1 MGCCKSFP
9 NGCCSSK
16 SLENQTNSII
26 PKETLDQLQN
36 EFIQSIVNLDANG
49 NFNKEKEISFPIKNT
64 SYSKDITDVEI
75 KQEYMKT
82 SSKQWNIKQTMF
94 VRVNSKKNINDSY
107 LIKEMIGQGG
117 FGKVYKVVHKQT
129 GMIRALKMILK
140 ENMKKEDEERLLQET
155 GILMDIDHPNIV
167 KLYEIFS
174 DTYSY
179 YLVSEYCEGGELFE
193 KIKLVSI
200 LTEKQIA
207 NFMKQILSAV
217 SYCHQKGIV
226 HRDLKPENILFDQK
240 HDQASIKIIDFGAS
254 AKLQNFEK
262 LQKRIGTPFYVA
274 PEVLDANYDE
284 KCDIW
289 SLGVILYILLSGYPP
304 FMGLNEQEVLVKVK
318 KGEYV
323 FDPNDWGKVSNTGKD
338 LIRRMLMY
346 NPVIRISAA
355 EAINHEWIKNN
366 KAKGQINSLTL
377 SKLQDF
383 DSKNKLKYAIFQFIT
398 VQVVTNQEKDDLL
411 KIFQEIDKN
420 GDGTVSKEELYQA
433 YLKIHKGDKLAAQTI
448 VEELFP
454 QLDANGSGI
463 VDFSEFITATINK
476 EKSLSRQRIEQS
488 FKLFDLDGNGLI
500 TKQEL
505 NELFDEEIDEEMWQ
519 EILDQCDNDNDGMIN
534 LNEFINLLENKI
546 SKNQIFKS

>member
-9 NGCCSSK
+9 NGFCASK

-26 PKETLDQLQN
+26 LKENSEQFQN
-36 EFIQSIVNLDANG
+36 EFIQSVLNLDANCSIQ
-49 NFNKEKEISFPIKNT
+49 KEKEINFPIKNT
-64 SYSKDITDVEI
+64 SYTKDITDVEI

-94 VRVNSKKNINDSY
+94 VRVNSKKNINESY

-129 GMIRALKMILK
+129 GMIRAVKMILK
-140 ENMKKEDEERLLQET
+140 EKMKQEDEERLLEET
-155 GILMDIDHPNIV
+155 AILMDIDHPNIV

-200 LTEKQIA
+200 LTEKEIA

-254 AKLQNFEK
+254 AKLQNCEK

-304 FMGLNEQEVLVKVK
+304 FMGTNEQEVLLKVK
-318 KGEYV
+318 KGEYS

-338 LIRRMLMY
+338 LIRRMLLY
-346 NPVIRISAA
+346 NPVNRISAA
-355 EAINHEWIKNN
+355 DALNHEWIKNN

-398 VQVVTNQEKDDLL
+398 VQVVTNQEKNDLL
-411 KIFQEIDKN
+411 EIFQEIDKN
-420 GDGTVSKEELYQA
+420 GDGTVSKDELYQA
-433 YLKIHKGDKLAAQTI
+433 YLKIHKGDKLAAETV

-546 SKNQIFKS
+546 SKTPLFKS

>member
-9 NGCCSSK
+9 NGCCASK
-16 SLENQTNSII
+16 SLENQTNSVIL
-26 PKETLDQLQN
+26 KENSEQFQN
-36 EFIQSIVNLDANG
+36 EFIQSVLNLDANCSVQ
-49 NFNKEKEISFPIKNT
+49 KEKEINFPIKNT
-64 SYSKDITDVEI
+64 SYTKDITDVEI

-94 VRVNSKKNINDSY
+94 VRVNSKKNINESY

-129 GMIRALKMILK
+129 GMIRAVKMILK
-140 ENMKKEDEERLLQET
+140 EKMKQEDEERLLEET
-155 GILMDIDHPNIV
+155 AILMDIDHPNIV

-179 YLVSEYCEGGELFE
+179 YLVSEYCEGGELFQ

-200 LTEKQIA
+200 LTEKEIA

-254 AKLQNFEK
+254 AKLQNCEK

-284 KCDIW
+284 KSDIW

-304 FMGLNEQEVLVKVK
+304 FMGTNEQEVLIKVK
-318 KGEYV
+318 KGEYS

-338 LIRRMLMY
+338 LIRRMLLY
-346 NPVIRISAA
+346 NPTNRISAA
-355 EAINHEWIKNN
+355 DALNHEWIKNN
-366 KAKGQINSLTL
+366 KAKGQINNLTL

-398 VQVVTNQEKDDLL
+398 VQVVTNQEKNDLL

-420 GDGTVSKEELYQA
+420 GDGTVSKDELYQA
-433 YLKIHKGDKLAAQTI
+433 YLKIHKGNKLAAETV

-546 SKNQIFKS
+546 SKTPLFKS

>member
-1 MGCCKSFP
+1 MGCCKYFP
-9 NGCCSSK
+9 NSCCSSK
-16 SLENQTNSII
+16 TFENPSYSII
-26 PKETLDQLQN
+26 PKETSEQFQN
-36 EFIQSIVNLDANG
+36 EFIQSIINLDVNG
-49 NFNKEKEISFPIKNT
+49 NLQREQEISFPIKNT
-64 SYSKDITDVEI
+64 SYTKDITDVEI

-129 GMIRALKMILK
+129 GMIRAVKMILK
-140 ENMKKEDEERLLQET
+140 EKMKQEDEERLLEET
-155 GILMDIDHPNIV
+155 AILMDIDHPNIV

-174 DTYSY
+174 DKYSY

-200 LTEKQIA
+200 LTEKEIA

-240 HDQASIKIIDFGAS
+240 HSQASIKIIDFGAS
-254 AKLQNFEK
+254 AKLQNCEK

-304 FMGLNEQEVLVKVK
+304 FMGANEQEVLIKVK
-318 KGEYV
+318 KGEYS
-323 FDPNDWGKVSNTGKD
+323 FDPTDWGKVSNSGKD

-346 NPVIRISAA
+346 NPTNRISAA
-355 EAINHEWIKNN
+355 DALNHEWIKNN

-398 VQVVTNQEKDDLL
+398 VQVVTNQEKNDLL
-411 KIFQEIDKN
+411 RIFQEIDKN
-420 GDGTVSKEELYQA
+420 GDGTVSKDELYQA
-433 YLKIHKGDKLAAQTI
+433 YLKIHKGDKLAAETI

-488 FKLFDLDGNGLI
+488 FKLFDLDQNGLI

-505 NELFDEEIDEEMWQ
+505 NELFDEEIDEQMWQ
-519 EILDQCDNDNDGMIN
+519 EILDQCDTDNDGMIN
-534 LNEFINLLENKI
+534 LTEFINLLENKI
-546 SKNQIFKS
+546 SKNPIFLK

>member
-1 MGCCKSFP
+1 MGCCKYFP
-9 NGCCSSK
+9 NSCCSSK
-16 SLENQTNSII
+16 TFENPSYQVI
-26 PKETLDQLQN
+26 PKETSEQFQN
-36 EFIQSIVNLDANG
+36 EFIQSIINLNVNG
-49 NFNKEKEISFPIKNT
+49 YIEREQEISLPIKNSSNT
-64 SYSKDITDVEI
+64 KDITDVEI

-129 GMIRALKMILK
+129 GMIRAVKMILK
-140 ENMKKEDEERLLQET
+140 EKMKQEDEERLLEET
-155 GILMDIDHPNIV
+155 AILMDIDHPNIV

-174 DTYSY
+174 DKYSY
-179 YLVSEYCEGGELFE
+179 YLVNEYCEGGELFE

-200 LTEKQIA
+200 LTEKEIA

-240 HDQASIKIIDFGAS
+240 HSQASIKIIDFGAS
-254 AKLQNFEK
+254 AKLQNCEK

-274 PEVLDANYDE
+274 PEVLEANYDE

-304 FMGLNEQEVLVKVK
+304 FMGANEQEVLIKVK
-318 KGEYV
+318 KGEYS
-323 FDPNDWGKVSNTGKD
+323 FDPTDWGKVTNSGKD

-346 NPVIRISAA
+346 NPANRISAA
-355 EAINHEWIKNN
+355 DALNHEWIKNN
-366 KAKGQINSLTL
+366 KSKGQINSLTL

-398 VQVVTNQEKDDLL
+398 VQVVTNQEKTDLL

-420 GDGTVSKEELYQA
+420 GDGTVSKDELYQA
-433 YLKIHKGDKLAAQTI
+433 YLKIHKGDKLAAETI

-488 FKLFDLDGNGLI
+488 FKLFDLDQNGLI

-505 NELFDEEIDEEMWQ
+505 NELFDEEIDEQMWQ
-519 EILDQCDNDNDGMIN
+519 EILDQCDTDNDGMIN

-546 SKNQIFKS
+546 SKNPIFLK